1 VGGLSFARRVCPCAA
16 SGSGG
21 GAMTTALLEAD
32 DVTKAFGSG
41 VGRRTEIV
49 ALRDFT
55 FRIDT
60 TRPTITGVV
69 GESGS
74 GKSTMARL
82 LLGLETPTQG
92 TVRYRGT
99 DLRDLNS
106 SRLADFRREVQAVFQ
121 DPSESLNAFY
131 IVDHM
136 LETPTRK

>member
-1 VGGLSFARRVCPCAA
+1 
-16 SGSGG
+16 
-21 GAMTTALLEAD
+21 MTTALLEAD
-32 DVTKAFGSG
+32 DITKVFGSG

-82 LLGLETPTQG
+82 LLGLETPTEG
-92 TVRYRGT
+92 AVRYRKS
-99 DLRDLNS
+99 LIAHLSMS
-106 SRLADFRREVQAVFQ
+106 S
-121 DPSESLNAFY
+121 
-131 IVDHM
+131 
-136 LETPTRK
+136 